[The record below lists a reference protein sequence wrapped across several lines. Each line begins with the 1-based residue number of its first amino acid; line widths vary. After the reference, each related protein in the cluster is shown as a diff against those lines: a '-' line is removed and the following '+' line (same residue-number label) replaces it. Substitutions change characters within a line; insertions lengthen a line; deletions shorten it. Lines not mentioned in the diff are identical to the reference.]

1 MNSFLRRPS
10 SMKSFKAPGWWNVC
24 YFLTYVTAEFHGKA
38 SPSSPAARRE
48 EPGHSYPLGRFVRPD
63 LQEICIIPLT
73 VIGWISAWL
82 YPTRKQRE
90 EEVDR
95 GSGGQLII
103 CAMHFK
109 HKSIPGYVLW
119 DHVPSWGTLTAFGH
133 QRKRTTHAPAFRKD
147 RFGKWGP
154 KKVKLKNCSHFHIS
168 GRAASFRIWRIL
180 SLCLLFEKTLEGHF
194 WHARLRPGQKPSCGN
209 EARPRFARECD
220 QHLYFRQGSNFGELL
235 LSKLVFFLTSA
246 WGLKKRKLGFGTQN

>member
-133 QRKRTTHAPAFRKD
+133 QRKRTTHAPAFRNEGRK
-147 RFGKWGP
+147 RWN
-154 KKVKLKNCSHFHIS
+154 LKIAVTFTYQEGQHHSV
-168 GRAASFRIWRIL
+168 
-180 SLCLLFEKTLEGHF
+180 FEG
-194 WHARLRPGQKPSCGN
+194 
-209 EARPRFARECD
+209 
-220 QHLYFRQGSNFGELL
+220 
-235 LSKLVFFLTSA
+235 FFLFVYCLRKHLKVTFDMPDL
-246 WGLKKRKLGFGTQN
+246 GLVRNLVVGTRRDPVL